1 MRTHDFLIT
10 LVTEDRYLLTICPI
24 PILKFLTEVLLVFS
38 DGLFFGTFAFK
49 IHVAQVAR
57 KELRLLH
64 MPTGKSLFVAR
75 ITDVTSRS
83 SSVCSKITSLVV
95 LIVGFFT

>member
-10 LVTEDRYLLTICPI
+10 FITQDGYFFPICPI

-64 MPTGKSLFVAR
+64 S
-75 ITDVTSRS
+75 
-83 SSVCSKITSLVV
+83 
-95 LIVGFFT
+95 